1 MKILVTDDSR
11 LARSM
16 LIALLKVHFPV
27 EHEIIQAEN
36 GKQAIELF
44 KQHHPEYCFLDIT
57 MPHMNGIEAL
67 KLIKEKSPA
76 AKVVMLSAD
85 IQNTSIEIARQCGAI
100 YFIKKPIDEIKV
112 KQAIEYIWNSK

>member
-16 LIALLKVHFPV
+16 LVALLKEHFPV
-27 EHEIIQAEN
+27 EHEIVQAKDGE
-36 GKQAIELF
+36 QAIELF
-44 KQHHPEYCFLDIT
+44 KEHHPEYCFLDIT

-67 KLIKEKSPA
+67 KIIKEESPE

-85 IQNTSIEIARQCGAI
+85 IQNTSIEMARQYGAM

-112 KQAIEYIWNSK
+112 KQAIEDIWGS